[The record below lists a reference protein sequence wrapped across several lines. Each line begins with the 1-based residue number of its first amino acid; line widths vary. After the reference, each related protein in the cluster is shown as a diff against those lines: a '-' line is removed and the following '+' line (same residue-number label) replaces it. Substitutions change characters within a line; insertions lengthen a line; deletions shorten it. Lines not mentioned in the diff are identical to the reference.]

1 MEASSEQVANL
12 VSMPHLELEQLLDVG
27 AIPSRRV
34 DGQRIVKLADVI
46 AHKNREDTLR
56 LMAPTSCLPGTT
68 APASTSDV

>member
-56 LMAPTSCLPGTT
+56 LMGADFLLAEDHGPSI
-68 APASTSDV
+68 DI